1 MAVILLQDAVSHTLR
16 FAALALLLGLVA
28 GLARGDDAA
37 VLTSQTDSLRPYPA
51 VNYFCVPAAQT
62 PSLDDLLRA
71 PDAWPWRATGDRMAN
86 LGFTSDHC
94 WFHFTVR
101 NQDNPNHEWRLVVN
115 YALLGELDTYVLSAD
130 GERLNHFSAGM
141 DRAFEDRSNAEATPS
156 FPLHLPAGE
165 QRDLYLKVVSP
176 HSIQL
181 PLALMSNPEF
191 QSATLAHTLV
201 QGLFF
206 GGMLVM
212 ILYNLSLFFSI
223 REKAYFLYVCWSLAI
238 TLFMAVLHGYAQ
250 KYLWP
255 GSALIGQ
262 YILHYLLPLLVILPS
277 LFTLHFLDLPER
289 SPPLARLLKGL
300 VTVGVGLLL
309 VAPFVS
315 RELLIPVAVLAILA
329 MDFGIL
335 LVGVLRTSA
344 GDPDARV
351 FTLAW
356 LCFIV
361 GAAAMSLNKYGL
373 VPRNSVTENLLQI
386 GVFLEVIL
394 LSLALA
400 RRINRLKEAHALS
413 VRDKA
418 VAEMDAFKAGARNQ
432 AKSEFLATMSHEIR
446 TPMNGIIGMTD
457 LLRRTTLSG
466 QQAQYVDTIY
476 QSTQSLVTVIN
487 DILDYSRIESGK
499 LELEYQEV
507 DVENLVDDCVRL
519 FSLRAT
525 ETGVPLYT
533 FIDSRVPQRIHT
545 DPIRVKQV
553 LTNLLSN
560 AYKFT
565 DRGQVALHLSV
576 RQPPDG
582 RGHCVM
588 MLEVVDTGI
597 GLDEAQ
603 QQNLFQV
610 FSQGNRGSRHKS
622 QGAGLGLTIC
632 KRLTELL
639 GGEIGVSSSLG
650 RGATFWVTLP
660 TQVGTPG
667 REKHPLAGH
676 QVMMINPDASL
687 SLSLSQ
693 LMARWGL
700 SVIEYADCDQAMAGL
715 SADAPPADIL
725 LSSES
730 NLARRRELMD
740 IRARLGDPPLL
751 ILQATGA
758 EITGELPGDMLLVE
772 TPVSSRALKHTLSTQ
787 LRERL
792 DQAENA
798 VAEPSAA
805 SDHPDLR
812 RLNVMV
818 VEDNAV
824 NQLVIDSIL
833 RSIGI
838 HATLLNDGAQALRR
852 VYERPGNWD
861 VIFMDC
867 EMPVM
872 DGYQS
877 TREIRLFEQQ
887 RDVDPCWI
895 IALSAHAAGDYVQ
908 KARDAGVDDYLSKPV
923 SRSQVLEALQRNRA
937 LSAGGD

>member
-1 MAVILLQDAVSHTLR
+1 MLG
-16 FAALALLLGLVA
+16 AAA
-28 GLARGDDAA
+28 GPARSDDAA
-37 VLTSQTDSLRPYPA
+37 VLTSQTETLKPYPA
-51 VNYFCVPAAQT
+51 VRYFCSPAAES
-62 PSLDDLLRA
+62 PA
-71 PDAWPWRATGDRMAN
+71 PEQLFGNPEAWPWRATGNEMAN
-86 LGFTSDHC
+86 LGFTADHC

-101 NQDNPNHEWRLVVN
+101 NQDNAENEWRLVVN
-115 YALLGELDTYVLSAD
+115 YALLGQLDTYVLTSD
-130 GERLNHFSAGM
+130 GERLAQFSAGM
-141 DRAFEDRSNAEATPS
+141 DSAFNERASAEATPS
-156 FPLHLPAGE
+156 FPLNLPPGE
-165 QRDLYLKVVSP
+165 QRELYLKVVSP

-181 PLALMSNPEF
+181 PLELMSNPAF

-223 REKAYFLYVCWSLAI
+223 REKAYLLYVFWSLAI

-255 GSALIGQ
+255 GSALISQ

-277 LFTLHFLDLPER
+277 LFTLHFLGLPER
-289 SPPLARLLKGL
+289 SPPLARLLRGL
-300 VTVGVGLLL
+300 VGVGVALLL
-309 VAPFVS
+309 AAPFVS
-315 RELLIPVAVLAILA
+315 RELLIPVAVAAILA
-329 MDFGIL
+329 MDFSIL
-335 LVGVLRTSA
+335 LIGLLRTQA

-356 LCFIV
+356 LCFLV
-361 GAAAMSLNKYGL
+361 GAAAMSLNKYGI
-373 VPRNSVTENLLQI
+373 VPRNSFTENLLQV
-386 GVFLEVIL
+386 GVFLEVVL

-507 DVENLVDDCVRL
+507 DVEHLVDDCVRL
-519 FSLRAT
+519 FSLRAS
-525 ETGVPLYT
+525 ETRVPLYT

-565 DRGQVALHLSV
+565 DQGQVALHLSV
-576 RQPPDG
+576 RQPPDDQG
-582 RGHCVM
+582 QCVM

-610 FSQGNRGSRHKS
+610 FSQGARGSRHKS

-650 RGATFWVTLP
+650 RGATFWITLP
-660 TQVGTPG
+660 TRVGAPS
-667 REKHPLAGH
+667 REKNPLAGH
-676 QVMMINPDASL
+676 QVMMINENASL

-700 SVIEYADCDQAMAGL
+700 GVIEFADCEQALAGL
-715 SADAPPADIL
+715 SADTLRADIL
-725 LSSES
+725 LASEA
-730 NLARRRELMD
+730 NLARRGELIN
-740 IRARLGDPPLL
+740 IRNRLGDPPLL

-787 LRERL
+787 LQERL
-792 DQAENA
+792 DQAEPA
-798 VAEPSAA
+798 DSAPSGAPE
-805 SDHPDLR
+805 HPGLR

-838 HATLLNDGAQALRR
+838 QATLLNDGAQALRR
-852 VYERPGNWD
+852 VSERPGNWD

-877 TREIRLFEQQ
+877 TREIRLFEQHQ
-887 RDVDPCWI
+887 DVDPCWI

>member
-1 MAVILLQDAVSHTLR
+1 LR
-16 FAALALLLGLVA
+16 FAALVLLLGVA
-28 GLARGDDAA
+28 AAGPARGDDVA
-37 VLTSQTDSLRPYPA
+37 VLTSQTETLKPYPA
-51 VNYFCVPAAQT
+51 VRYFCSPAAES
-62 PSLDDLLRA
+62 PA
-71 PDAWPWRATGDRMAN
+71 PEQLFGNPEAWPWRATGNEMAN
-86 LGFTSDHC
+86 LGFTADHC
-94 WFHFTVR
+94 WFHLTVR
-101 NQDNPNHEWRLVVN
+101 NQDNPENEWRLVVN
-115 YALLGELDTYVLSAD
+115 YALLGQLDTYVLAAD
-130 GERLNHFSAGM
+130 GDRVAHFSAGM
-141 DRAFEDRSNAEATPS
+141 DSAFNERASAEATPS
-156 FPLHLPAGE
+156 FPLDLPPGE

-181 PLALMSNPEF
+181 PLELMSNPAF

-223 REKAYFLYVCWSLAI
+223 REKAYLLYVFWSLAI

-255 GSALIGQ
+255 GSALISQ
-262 YILHYLLPLLVILPS
+262 YILHYLLPLLVLLPS
-277 LFTLHFLDLPER
+277 LFTLHFLGLPER
-289 SPPLARLLKGL
+289 SPPLARLLRGL
-300 VTVGVGLLL
+300 VGVGVALLL
-309 VAPFVS
+309 AAPFVS

-329 MDFGIL
+329 MDFSIL
-335 LVGVLRTSA
+335 LIGLLRTKA

-356 LCFIV
+356 LCFLV
-361 GAAAMSLNKYGL
+361 GAAAMSLNKYGI
-373 VPRNSVTENLLQI
+373 VPRNGFTENLLQV
-386 GVFLEVIL
+386 GVFLEVVL

-507 DVENLVDDCVRL
+507 DVEHLVDDCVRL
-519 FSLRAT
+519 FSLRAS
-525 ETGVPLYT
+525 ETRVPLYT

-565 DRGQVALHLSV
+565 DQGQVALHLSV
-576 RQPPDG
+576 RQPPDDQG
-582 RGHCVM
+582 QCVM

-610 FSQGNRGSRHKS
+610 FSQGARGNRHKS

-650 RGATFWVTLP
+650 RGATFWITLP
-660 TQVGTPG
+660 TRVGAPS
-667 REKHPLAGH
+667 REKNPLAGH
-676 QVMMINPDASL
+676 QVMMINENASL

-700 SVIEYADCDQAMAGL
+700 SVIEFADCEQALAGL
-715 SADAPPADIL
+715 SADTLRADIL
-725 LSSES
+725 LASEA
-730 NLARRRELMD
+730 NLARRGELIH
-740 IRARLGDPPLL
+740 IRDRLGDPPLL

-787 LRERL
+787 LQERQ
-792 DQAENA
+792 DQTQPAD
-798 VAEPSAA
+798 SAPGGA
-805 SDHPDLR
+805 SEHPGLR

-852 VYERPGNWD
+852 VSERPGNWD

-877 TREIRLFEQQ
+877 TREIRLFEQS

-895 IALSAHAAGDYVQ
+895 IALSAHAAGNYVQ

>member
-1 MAVILLQDAVSHTLR
+1 MLG
-16 FAALALLLGLVA
+16 AAA
-28 GLARGDDAA
+28 GPARGDDAA
-37 VLTSQTDSLRPYPA
+37 VLTSQTETLKPYPA
-51 VNYFCVPAAQT
+51 VRYFCSPAAES
-62 PSLDDLLRA
+62 PA
-71 PDAWPWRATGDRMAN
+71 PEQLFGNPEAWPWRATGNEMAN
-86 LGFTSDHC
+86 LGFTADHC
-94 WFHFTVR
+94 WFHLTVR
-101 NQDNPNHEWRLVVN
+101 NQDNAENEWRLVVN
-115 YALLGELDTYVLSAD
+115 YALLGQLDTYVLTSD
-130 GERLNHFSAGM
+130 GERLAHFSAGM
-141 DRAFEDRSNAEATPS
+141 DSAFNERASAEATPS
-156 FPLHLPAGE
+156 FPLNLPPGE
-165 QRDLYLKVVSP
+165 QRELYLKVVSP

-181 PLALMSNPEF
+181 PLELMSNPAF

-223 REKAYFLYVCWSLAI
+223 REKAYLLYVCWSLAI

-255 GSALIGQ
+255 GSALISQ
-262 YILHYLLPLLVILPS
+262 YVLHYLLPLLVILPS
-277 LFTLHFLDLPER
+277 LFTLHFLGLPER
-289 SPPLARLLKGL
+289 SPPLARLLRGL
-300 VTVGVGLLL
+300 VGLGVALLL
-309 VAPFVS
+309 AAPFVS

-329 MDFGIL
+329 MDLSIL
-335 LVGVLRTSA
+335 LIGLLRTQA

-356 LCFIV
+356 LCFLV
-361 GAAAMSLNKYGL
+361 GAAAMSLNKYGI
-373 VPRNSVTENLLQI
+373 VPRNSFTENLLQV
-386 GVFLEVIL
+386 GVFLEVVL

-507 DVENLVDDCVRL
+507 DVEHLVDDCVRL
-519 FSLRAT
+519 FSLRAS
-525 ETGVPLYT
+525 ETRVPLYT

-565 DRGQVALHLSV
+565 DQGQVALHLSM
-576 RQPPDG
+576 RQPPDDQG
-582 RGHCVM
+582 QCVM

-610 FSQGNRGSRHKS
+610 FSQGARGSRHKS

-650 RGATFWVTLP
+650 RGATFWITLP
-660 TQVGTPG
+660 TRVGAPS
-667 REKHPLAGH
+667 REKNPLAGH
-676 QVMMINPDASL
+676 QVMMINENASL

-700 SVIEYADCDQAMAGL
+700 GVIEFADCEQALAGL
-715 SADAPPADIL
+715 SADTLRADIL
-725 LSSES
+725 LASEA
-730 NLARRRELMD
+730 NLARRGELIH
-740 IRARLGDPPLL
+740 IRNRLGDPPLL

-787 LRERL
+787 LQERL
-792 DQAENA
+792 DQAEPA
-798 VAEPSAA
+798 DSAPSGA
-805 SDHPDLR
+805 SEHPGLR

-852 VYERPGNWD
+852 VSERPGNWD

-877 TREIRLFEQQ
+877 TREIRLFEQS

>member
-1 MAVILLQDAVSHTLR
+1 MQDAVSYLLR
-16 FAALALLLGLVA
+16 FA
-28 GLARGDDAA
+28 
-37 VLTSQTDSLRPYPA
+37 VLTLLIGLLPAPAWSQESAVIDGQTDTLRPYA
-51 VNYFCVPAAQT
+51 ALGYFCSPPEQSPALEALK
-62 PSLDDLLRA
+62 SD
-71 PDAWPWRATGDRMAN
+71 PDAWPWRRATGMPN
-86 LGFTSDHC
+86 LGFTADQC
-94 WFHFTVR
+94 WFRLPVR
-101 NQDNPNHEWRLVVN
+101 NASDQPLREWLVVE
-115 YALLGELDTYVLSAD
+115 YAMLGELDVHVLDGDRVVAD
-130 GERLNHFSAGM
+130 YRSGM
-141 DRAFEDRSNAEATPS
+141 DRPFNVRPAPEALPA
-156 FPLHLPAGE
+156 FPLDLPPGAE
-165 QRDLYLKVVSP
+165 RTVLMKVSSP

-181 PLALMSNPEF
+181 PLRLMSKSAYD
-191 QSATLAHTLV
+191 QSLLSHTLV
-201 QGLFF
+201 QGVFF

-223 REKAYFLYVCWSLAI
+223 RERAYLLYVLWSLAI

-255 GSALIGQ
+255 GSALLSQ
-262 YILHYLLPLLVILPS
+262 YVLHYLLPVLVILPS
-277 LFTLHFLDLPER
+277 LFTLHFLDLPAR
-289 SPPLARLLKGL
+289 APPLARLLKGL
-300 VTVGVGLLL
+300 VTTGVVLLL
-309 VAPFVS
+309 AAPFVS
-315 RELLIPVAVLAILA
+315 RQWLIPVAVLAVLA
-329 MDFGIL
+329 MDFSIL
-335 LVGVLRTSA
+335 LAGLLRSAA
-344 GDPDARV
+344 GDPDARI

-361 GAAAMSLNKYGL
+361 GAAAMSLNKYGVL
-373 VPRNSVTENLLQI
+373 PRTDLTENLLQV

-418 VAEMDAFKAGARNQ
+418 IAEMDAFKAGARNQ

-457 LLRRTTLSG
+457 LLRRTDLSG
-466 QQAQYVDTIY
+466 QQAQYVDTIH

-499 LELEYQEV
+499 LELEYQDV
-507 DVENLVDDCVRL
+507 DLEQLLDDCVRL
-519 FSLRAT
+519 FAVRAT
-525 ETGVPLYT
+525 QSGVSLYT
-533 FIDSRVPQRIHT
+533 YIDSRVPRRIRT
-545 DPIRVKQV
+545 DPIRVKQI
-553 LTNLLSN
+553 LTNLLGN

-565 DRGQVALHLSV
+565 ERGQVALHLGV
-576 RQPPDG
+576 RQPPDEQ
-582 RGHCVM
+582 GHCVI

-610 FSQGNRGSRHKS
+610 FGQSSRGGRHRQ

-660 TQVGTPG
+660 TVA
-667 REKHPLAGH
+667 REPARPEKALTGH
-676 QVMMINPDASL
+676 RVLMINNDPSL
-687 SLSLSQ
+687 ALSLSQ
-693 LMARWGL
+693 LMTRWGL
-700 SVIEYADCDQAMAGL
+700 TVQEYADCEQALAGL
-715 SADAPPADIL
+715 DAEEASADL
-725 LSSES
+725 LLASEA
-730 NLARRRELMD
+730 NLARREDLKVIRE
-740 IRARLGDPPLL
+740 RLGNPPLL

-758 EITGELPGDMLLVE
+758 EITGELPGDLLLVE
-772 TPVSSRALKHTLSTQ
+772 TPVSSRALKHSLCTQ
-787 LRERL
+787 LREREE
-792 DQAENA
+792 ATNPV
-798 VAEPSAA
+798 VAPPPRGHPSL
-805 SDHPDLR
+805 S

-838 HATLLNDGAQALRR
+838 QATLLTDGGQAVRR
-852 VYERPGNWD
+852 MESSPGNWD

-867 EMPVM
+867 EMPVL
-872 DGYQS
+872 DGYAA
-877 TREIRLFEQQ
+877 TREIRLLET
-887 RDVDPCWI
+887 RLDVDPCWI
-895 IALSAHAAGDYVQ
+895 IALSAHATGDYVQ

-923 SRSQVLEALQRNRA
+923 SRNQVLEALQRNRA
-937 LSAGGD
+937 MSGG

>member
-1 MAVILLQDAVSHTLR
+1 MI
-16 FAALALLLGLVA
+16 LLLGAVA
-28 GLARGDDAA
+28 GTARGDDAA
-37 VLTSQTDSLRPYPA
+37 VLTSQTDTLQPYPA
-51 VNYFCVPAAQT
+51 VRYFCTPAAES
-62 PSLDDLLRA
+62 PA
-71 PDAWPWRATGDRMAN
+71 PEPLFQNPEAWPWQATGNEIAN
-86 LGFTSDHC
+86 LGFTAEHC

-101 NQDNPNHEWRLVVN
+101 NQDNPENEWRLVVN
-115 YALLGELDTYVLSAD
+115 YALLGQLDTYVLAPG
-130 GERLNHFSAGM
+130 GERLAHFSAGM
-141 DRAFEDRSNAEATPS
+141 DNAFDERAGAEATPS
-156 FPLHLPAGE
+156 FPFNLPPGE

-181 PLALMSNPEF
+181 PLELMSNPAF
-191 QSATLAHTLV
+191 QSATLSHTLV

-223 REKAYFLYVCWSLAI
+223 REKAYLLYVLWSLAI

-255 GSALIGQ
+255 GSALISQ

-277 LFTLHFLDLPER
+277 LFTLHFLGLPER
-289 SPPLARLLKGL
+289 SPPLARLLRGL
-300 VTVGVGLLL
+300 VGLGVALLL
-309 VAPFVS
+309 AAPFIS

-329 MDFGIL
+329 MDFSIL
-335 LVGVLRTSA
+335 LIGVLRTKA

-356 LCFIV
+356 LCFLV
-361 GAAAMSLNKYGL
+361 GAAAMSLNKYGI
-373 VPRNSVTENLLQI
+373 VPRNSFTENLLQV
-386 GVFLEVIL
+386 GVFLEVVL

-457 LLRRTTLSG
+457 LLRRTTLNG

-507 DVENLVDDCVRL
+507 DVEHLVDDCVRL
-519 FSLRAT
+519 FSLRAS
-525 ETGVPLYT
+525 ETRVPLYT
-533 FIDSRVPQRIHT
+533 YIDSRVPQRIHT

-565 DRGQVALHLSV
+565 DQGQVALHLSV
-576 RQPPDG
+576 RQPPDDQG
-582 RGHCVM
+582 QCVM

-610 FSQGNRGSRHKS
+610 FSQGARSSRHKS

-650 RGATFWVTLP
+650 RGATFWLTLP
-660 TQVGTPG
+660 TRVGAPS
-667 REKHPLAGH
+667 REKNPLAGH
-676 QVMMINPDASL
+676 QVMMINENASL

-700 SVIEYADCDQAMAGL
+700 SVIEFADCEQALAGL
-715 SADAPPADIL
+715 SADAPRADIL
-725 LSSES
+725 LASEA
-730 NLARRRELMD
+730 NLARRSDLIH
-740 IRARLGDPPLL
+740 IRNRLGEPPLL

-758 EITGELPGDMLLVE
+758 EITGELPGDILLVE

-787 LRERL
+787 LQERL
-792 DQAENA
+792 DQTEPAATPPSSPAE
-798 VAEPSAA
+798 
-805 SDHPDLR
+805 HPGLR

-838 HATLLNDGAQALRR
+838 QATLLNDGAQALRR
-852 VYERPGNWD
+852 VSERPGNWD

-877 TREIRLFEQQ
+877 TREIRLFEQH

-923 SRSQVLEALQRNRA
+923 SRAQVLEALQRNRA

>member
-1 MAVILLQDAVSHTLR
+1 MLG
-16 FAALALLLGLVA
+16 AAA
-28 GLARGDDAA
+28 GPARSDDAA
-37 VLTSQTDSLRPYPA
+37 VLTSQTETLKPYPA
-51 VNYFCVPAAQT
+51 VRYFCSPAAES
-62 PSLDDLLRA
+62 PA
-71 PDAWPWRATGDRMAN
+71 PEQLFGNPEAWPWRATGNEMAN
-86 LGFTSDHC
+86 LGFTADHC

-101 NQDNPNHEWRLVVN
+101 NQDNAENEWRLVVN
-115 YALLGELDTYVLSAD
+115 YALLGQLDTYVLTSD
-130 GERLNHFSAGM
+130 GERLAQFSAGM
-141 DRAFEDRSNAEATPS
+141 DSAFKERASAEATPS
-156 FPLHLPAGE
+156 FPLNLPPGE
-165 QRDLYLKVVSP
+165 QRELYLKVVSP

-181 PLALMSNPEF
+181 PLELMSNPAF

-223 REKAYFLYVCWSLAI
+223 REKAYLLYVFWSLAI

-255 GSALIGQ
+255 GSALISQ

-277 LFTLHFLDLPER
+277 LFTLHFLGLPER
-289 SPPLARLLKGL
+289 SPPLARLLRGL
-300 VTVGVGLLL
+300 VGVGVALLL
-309 VAPFVS
+309 AAPFVS
-315 RELLIPVAVLAILA
+315 RELLIPVAVAAILA
-329 MDFGIL
+329 MDFSIL
-335 LVGVLRTSA
+335 LIGLLRTQA

-356 LCFIV
+356 LCFLV
-361 GAAAMSLNKYGL
+361 GAAAMSLNKYGI
-373 VPRNSVTENLLQI
+373 VPRNSFTENLLQV
-386 GVFLEVIL
+386 GVFLEVVL

-507 DVENLVDDCVRL
+507 DVEHLVDDCVRL
-519 FSLRAT
+519 FSLRAS
-525 ETGVPLYT
+525 ETRVPLYT

-565 DRGQVALHLSV
+565 DQGQVALHLSV
-576 RQPPDG
+576 RQPPDDQG
-582 RGHCVM
+582 QCVM

-610 FSQGNRGSRHKS
+610 FSQGARGSRHKS

-650 RGATFWVTLP
+650 RGATFWITLP
-660 TQVGTPG
+660 TRVGAPS
-667 REKHPLAGH
+667 REKNPLAGH
-676 QVMMINPDASL
+676 QVMMINENASL

-700 SVIEYADCDQAMAGL
+700 GVIEFADCEQALAGL
-715 SADAPPADIL
+715 SADTLRADIL
-725 LSSES
+725 LASEA
-730 NLARRRELMD
+730 NLARRGELIN
-740 IRARLGDPPLL
+740 IRNRLGDPPLL

-787 LRERL
+787 LQERL
-792 DQAENA
+792 DQAEPA
-798 VAEPSAA
+798 DSAPSGAPE
-805 SDHPDLR
+805 HPGLR

-838 HATLLNDGAQALRR
+838 QATLLNDGAQALRR
-852 VYERPGNWD
+852 VSERPGNWD

-877 TREIRLFEQQ
+877 TREIRLFEQHQ
-887 RDVDPCWI
+887 DVDPCWI

>member
-1 MAVILLQDAVSHTLR
+1 VGLGV
-16 FAALALLLGLVA
+16 ALLLA
-28 GLARGDDAA
+28 
-37 VLTSQTDSLRPYPA
+37 
-51 VNYFCVPAAQT
+51 
-62 PSLDDLLRA
+62 
-71 PDAWPWRATGDRMAN
+71 
-86 LGFTSDHC
+86 
-94 WFHFTVR
+94 
-101 NQDNPNHEWRLVVN
+101 
-115 YALLGELDTYVLSAD
+115 
-130 GERLNHFSAGM
+130 
-141 DRAFEDRSNAEATPS
+141 
-156 FPLHLPAGE
+156 
-165 QRDLYLKVVSP
+165 
-176 HSIQL
+176 
-181 PLALMSNPEF
+181 
-191 QSATLAHTLV
+191 
-201 QGLFF
+201 
-206 GGMLVM
+206 
-212 ILYNLSLFFSI
+212 
-223 REKAYFLYVCWSLAI
+223 
-238 TLFMAVLHGYAQ
+238 
-250 KYLWP
+250 
-255 GSALIGQ
+255 
-262 YILHYLLPLLVILPS
+262 
-277 LFTLHFLDLPER
+277 
-289 SPPLARLLKGL
+289 
-300 VTVGVGLLL
+300 
-309 VAPFVS
+309 APFVS

-329 MDFGIL
+329 MDLSIL
-335 LVGVLRTSA
+335 LIGLLRTQA

-356 LCFIV
+356 LCFLV
-361 GAAAMSLNKYGL
+361 GAAAMSLNKYGI
-373 VPRNSVTENLLQI
+373 VPRNSFTENLLQV
-386 GVFLEVIL
+386 GVFLEVVL

-507 DVENLVDDCVRL
+507 DVEHLVDDCVRL
-519 FSLRAT
+519 FSLRAS
-525 ETGVPLYT
+525 ETRVPLYT

-565 DRGQVALHLSV
+565 DQGQVALHLSV
-576 RQPPDG
+576 RQPPDDQG
-582 RGHCVM
+582 QCVM

-610 FSQGNRGSRHKS
+610 FSQGARGSRHKS

-650 RGATFWVTLP
+650 RGATFWITLP
-660 TQVGTPG
+660 TRVGAPS
-667 REKHPLAGH
+667 REKNPLAGH
-676 QVMMINPDASL
+676 QVMMINENASL

-700 SVIEYADCDQAMAGL
+700 GVIEFADCEQALAGL
-715 SADAPPADIL
+715 SADTLRADIL
-725 LSSES
+725 LASEA
-730 NLARRRELMD
+730 NLARRGELIH
-740 IRARLGDPPLL
+740 IRNRLGDPPLL

-787 LRERL
+787 LQERL
-792 DQAENA
+792 DQAEPA
-798 VAEPSAA
+798 DSAPSGA
-805 SDHPDLR
+805 SEHPGLR

-852 VYERPGNWD
+852 VSERPGNWD

-877 TREIRLFEQQ
+877 TREIRLFEQS

>member
-1 MAVILLQDAVSHTLR
+1 MLG
-16 FAALALLLGLVA
+16 AAA
-28 GLARGDDAA
+28 GPARGDDAA
-37 VLTSQTDSLRPYPA
+37 VLTSQTETLKPYPA
-51 VNYFCVPAAQT
+51 VRYFCSPAAES
-62 PSLDDLLRA
+62 PA
-71 PDAWPWRATGDRMAN
+71 PEQLFGNPEAWPWRATGNEMAN
-86 LGFTSDHC
+86 LGFTADHC
-94 WFHFTVR
+94 WFHLTVR
-101 NQDNPNHEWRLVVN
+101 NQDNAENEWRLVVN
-115 YALLGELDTYVLSAD
+115 YALLGQLDTYVLTSD
-130 GERLNHFSAGM
+130 GERLAHFSAGM
-141 DRAFEDRSNAEATPS
+141 DSAFNERASAEATPS
-156 FPLHLPAGE
+156 FPLNLPPGE
-165 QRDLYLKVVSP
+165 QRELYLKVVSP

-181 PLALMSNPEF
+181 PLELMSNPAF

-223 REKAYFLYVCWSLAI
+223 REKAYLLYVCWSLAI

-255 GSALIGQ
+255 GSALISQ

-277 LFTLHFLDLPER
+277 LFTLHFLGLPER
-289 SPPLARLLKGL
+289 SPPLARLLRGL
-300 VTVGVGLLL
+300 VGLGVALLL
-309 VAPFVS
+309 AAPFVS

-329 MDFGIL
+329 MDLSIL
-335 LVGVLRTSA
+335 LIGLLRTQA

-356 LCFIV
+356 LCFLV
-361 GAAAMSLNKYGL
+361 GAAAMSLNKYGI
-373 VPRNSVTENLLQI
+373 VPRNSFTENLLQV
-386 GVFLEVIL
+386 GVFLEVVL

-507 DVENLVDDCVRL
+507 DVEHLVDDCVRL
-519 FSLRAT
+519 FSLRAS
-525 ETGVPLYT
+525 ETRVPLYT

-565 DRGQVALHLSV
+565 DQGQVALHLSV
-576 RQPPDG
+576 RQPPDDQG
-582 RGHCVM
+582 QCVM

-610 FSQGNRGSRHKS
+610 FSQGARGSRHKS

-650 RGATFWVTLP
+650 RGATFWITLP
-660 TQVGTPG
+660 TRVGAPS
-667 REKHPLAGH
+667 REKNPLAGH
-676 QVMMINPDASL
+676 QVMMINENASL

-700 SVIEYADCDQAMAGL
+700 GVIEFADCEQALAGL
-715 SADAPPADIL
+715 SADTLRADIL
-725 LSSES
+725 LASEA
-730 NLARRRELMD
+730 NLARRGELIH
-740 IRARLGDPPLL
+740 IRNRLGDPPLL

-787 LRERL
+787 LQERL
-792 DQAENA
+792 DQAEPA
-798 VAEPSAA
+798 DSAPSGA
-805 SDHPDLR
+805 SEHPGLR

-852 VYERPGNWD
+852 VSERPGNWD

-877 TREIRLFEQQ
+877 TREIRLFEQS

>member
-1 MAVILLQDAVSHTLR
+1 MGLGV
-16 FAALALLLGLVA
+16 ALLLA
-28 GLARGDDAA
+28 
-37 VLTSQTDSLRPYPA
+37 
-51 VNYFCVPAAQT
+51 
-62 PSLDDLLRA
+62 
-71 PDAWPWRATGDRMAN
+71 
-86 LGFTSDHC
+86 
-94 WFHFTVR
+94 
-101 NQDNPNHEWRLVVN
+101 
-115 YALLGELDTYVLSAD
+115 
-130 GERLNHFSAGM
+130 
-141 DRAFEDRSNAEATPS
+141 
-156 FPLHLPAGE
+156 
-165 QRDLYLKVVSP
+165 
-176 HSIQL
+176 
-181 PLALMSNPEF
+181 
-191 QSATLAHTLV
+191 
-201 QGLFF
+201 
-206 GGMLVM
+206 
-212 ILYNLSLFFSI
+212 
-223 REKAYFLYVCWSLAI
+223 
-238 TLFMAVLHGYAQ
+238 
-250 KYLWP
+250 
-255 GSALIGQ
+255 
-262 YILHYLLPLLVILPS
+262 
-277 LFTLHFLDLPER
+277 
-289 SPPLARLLKGL
+289 
-300 VTVGVGLLL
+300 
-309 VAPFVS
+309 APFVS

-329 MDFGIL
+329 MDLSIL
-335 LVGVLRTSA
+335 LIGLLRTQA

-356 LCFIV
+356 LCFLV
-361 GAAAMSLNKYGL
+361 GAAAMSLNKYGI
-373 VPRNSVTENLLQI
+373 VPRNSFTENLLQV
-386 GVFLEVIL
+386 GVFLEVVL

-507 DVENLVDDCVRL
+507 DVEHLVDDCVRL
-519 FSLRAT
+519 FSLRAS
-525 ETGVPLYT
+525 ETRVPLYT

-565 DRGQVALHLSV
+565 DQGQVALHLSV
-576 RQPPDG
+576 RQPPDDQG
-582 RGHCVM
+582 QCVM

-610 FSQGNRGSRHKS
+610 FSQGAPGSRHKS

-650 RGATFWVTLP
+650 RGATFWITLP
-660 TQVGTPG
+660 TRVGAPS
-667 REKHPLAGH
+667 REKNPLAGH
-676 QVMMINPDASL
+676 QVMMINENASL

-700 SVIEYADCDQAMAGL
+700 GVIEFADCEQALAGL
-715 SADAPPADIL
+715 SADTLRADIL
-725 LSSES
+725 LASEA
-730 NLARRRELMD
+730 NLARRGELIH
-740 IRARLGDPPLL
+740 IRNRLGDPPLL

-787 LRERL
+787 LQERL
-792 DQAENA
+792 DQAEPA
-798 VAEPSAA
+798 DSAPSGA
-805 SDHPDLR
+805 SEHPGLR

-852 VYERPGNWD
+852 VSERPGNWD

-877 TREIRLFEQQ
+877 TREIRLFEQS

>member
-1 MAVILLQDAVSHTLR
+1 MR
-16 FAALALLLGLVA
+16 FAALVLLLGVA
-28 GLARGDDAA
+28 AAGPARGDDVA
-37 VLTSQTDSLRPYPA
+37 VLTSQTETLKPYPA
-51 VNYFCVPAAQT
+51 VRYFCSPAAES
-62 PSLDDLLRA
+62 PA
-71 PDAWPWRATGDRMAN
+71 PEQLFGNPEAWPWRAPGNEMAN
-86 LGFTSDHC
+86 LGFTADHC
-94 WFHFTVR
+94 WFHLTVR
-101 NQDNPNHEWRLVVN
+101 NQDNPENEWRLVVN
-115 YALLGELDTYVLSAD
+115 YALLGQLDTYVLAAD
-130 GERLNHFSAGM
+130 GDRVAHFSAGM
-141 DRAFEDRSNAEATPS
+141 DSAFNERASAEATPS
-156 FPLHLPAGE
+156 FPLDLPPGE

-181 PLALMSNPEF
+181 PLELMSNPAF

-223 REKAYFLYVCWSLAI
+223 REKAYLLYVFWSLAI

-255 GSALIGQ
+255 GSALISQ
-262 YILHYLLPLLVILPS
+262 YILHYLLPLLVLLPS
-277 LFTLHFLDLPER
+277 LFTLHFLGLPER
-289 SPPLARLLKGL
+289 SPPLARLLRGL
-300 VTVGVGLLL
+300 VGVGVALLL
-309 VAPFVS
+309 AAPFVS

-329 MDFGIL
+329 MDFSIL
-335 LVGVLRTSA
+335 LIGLLRTKA

-356 LCFIV
+356 LCFLV
-361 GAAAMSLNKYGL
+361 GAAAMSLNKYGI
-373 VPRNSVTENLLQI
+373 VPRNGFTENLLQV
-386 GVFLEVIL
+386 GVFLEVVL

-507 DVENLVDDCVRL
+507 DVEHLVDDCVRL
-519 FSLRAT
+519 FSLRAS
-525 ETGVPLYT
+525 ETRVPLYT

-565 DRGQVALHLSV
+565 DQGQVALHLSV
-576 RQPPDG
+576 RQPPDDQG
-582 RGHCVM
+582 QCVM

-610 FSQGNRGSRHKS
+610 FSQGARGNRHKS

-650 RGATFWVTLP
+650 RGATFWITLP
-660 TQVGTPG
+660 TRVGAPS
-667 REKHPLAGH
+667 REKNPLAGH
-676 QVMMINPDASL
+676 QVMMINENASL

-700 SVIEYADCDQAMAGL
+700 SVIEFADCEQALAGL
-715 SADAPPADIL
+715 SADTLRADIL
-725 LSSES
+725 LASEA
-730 NLARRRELMD
+730 NLARRGELIH
-740 IRARLGDPPLL
+740 IRDRLGDPPLL

-787 LRERL
+787 LQERQ
-792 DQAENA
+792 DQTQPAD
-798 VAEPSAA
+798 SAPGGA
-805 SDHPDLR
+805 SEHPGLR

-852 VYERPGNWD
+852 VSERPGNWD

-877 TREIRLFEQQ
+877 TREIRLFEQS

>member
-1 MAVILLQDAVSHTLR
+1 MLILLIGLWPALAWGQAAAPSAAVIDGRS
-16 FAALALLLGLVA
+16 
-28 GLARGDDAA
+28 
-37 VLTSQTDSLRPYPA
+37 DSLRPYPA
-51 VNYFCVPAAQT
+51 LSYFCLPRDQAPDLA
-62 PSLDDLLRA
+62 SLRRD
-71 PDAWPWRATGDRMAN
+71 PDAWPWRAARGMPN
-86 LGFTSDHC
+86 LGFTRDRC
-94 WFHFTVR
+94 WFRLPVR
-101 NQDNPNHEWRLVVN
+101 NATDQPLDWRLVVE
-115 YALLGELDTYVLSAD
+115 YAMLGELDLYVLGGD
-130 GERLNHFSAGM
+130 GEPAHYRAGM
-141 DRAFEDRSNAEATPS
+141 DRAFDVRPDDGALPS
-156 FPLHLPAGE
+156 FPLTLPAGAE
-165 QRDLYLKVVSP
+165 RTVLMEVVSP

-181 PLALMSNPEF
+181 PLKLMSKPALD
-191 QSATLAHTLV
+191 QALLSHTLV

-223 REKAYFLYVCWSLAI
+223 REKAYLLYVFWSLAI

-255 GSALIGQ
+255 GAPLLSRSV
-262 YILHYLLPLLVILPS
+262 LHYLLPVLVILPT
-277 LFTLHFLDLPER
+277 LFTLHFLDLPQR
-289 SPPLARLLKGL
+289 APPLARLLKAL
-300 VTVGVGLLL
+300 VGTGVVLLL
-309 VAPFVS
+309 AAPFVE
-315 RELLIPVAVLAILA
+315 RQWLIPLAVLAILA
-329 MDFGIL
+329 MDFSIL
-335 LVGVLRTSA
+335 LAGLLRAAA
-344 GDPDARV
+344 GDPDARI
-351 FTLAW
+351 FTAAW

-361 GAAAMSLNKYGL
+361 GAAAMSLNKYGVL
-373 VPRNSVTENLLQI
+373 PRTDLTENLLQA

-418 VAEMDAFKAGARNQ
+418 IAEMDAFKAGARNQ

-457 LLRRTTLSG
+457 LLRRTTLNI
-466 QQAQYVDTIY
+466 QQAQYVDTIH

-499 LELEYQEV
+499 LELEYQDV
-507 DVENLVDDCVRL
+507 DVEQLLDDCVRL
-519 FSLRAT
+519 FALRAS
-525 ETGVPLYT
+525 ETGVSLYT
-533 FIDSRVPQRIHT
+533 FVDSRVPRRIHT

-565 DRGQVALHLSV
+565 DHGQVALHLGV
-576 RQPPDG
+576 RQPPDDQ
-582 RGHCVM
+582 GHCVL

-610 FSQGNRGSRHKS
+610 FGQGGRTHRHRM
-622 QGAGLGLTIC
+622 QGTGLGLTIC

-660 TQVGTPG
+660 TVA
-667 REKHPLAGH
+667 REPARPEKALAGH
-676 QVMMINPDASL
+676 RAVMISHDASL
-687 SLSLSQ
+687 ALSLSQ
-693 LMARWGL
+693 LMTRWGL
-700 SVIEYADCDQAMAGL
+700 SVREYADCDQALAAL
-715 SADAPPADIL
+715 NDETPETDIL
-725 LSSES
+725 LASEP
-730 NLARRRELMD
+730 NLARRAELMD
-740 IRARLGDPPLL
+740 IRQRLGDPPLL

-787 LRERL
+787 LRER
-792 DQAENA
+792 E
-798 VAEPSAA
+798 EAA
-805 SDHPDLR
+805 AGAPPTESGERLPRLS

-838 HATLLNDGAQALRR
+838 QATLLTDGAQAVRR
-852 VYERPGNWD
+852 MEDTPGNWD

-872 DGYQS
+872 DGYDA
-877 TREIRLFEQQ
+877 TREIRRLEQD

-895 IALSAHAAGDYVQ
+895 IALSAHATGDYVQ

-923 SRSQVLEALQRNRA
+923 SRDQVLEALQRNRA
-937 LSAGGD
+937 LSGAGG

>member
-16 FAALALLLGLVA
+16 FAALVLLLGAAA
-28 GLARGDDAA
+28 GPARGDDAA
-37 VLTSQTDSLRPYPA
+37 VLTSQTETLKPYPA
-51 VNYFCVPAAQT
+51 VRYFCSPAAES
-62 PSLDDLLRA
+62 PA
-71 PDAWPWRATGDRMAN
+71 PEQLFGNPEAWPWRATGNEMAN
-86 LGFTSDHC
+86 LGFTADHC
-94 WFHFTVR
+94 WFHLTVR
-101 NQDNPNHEWRLVVN
+101 NQDNAENEWRLVVN
-115 YALLGELDTYVLSAD
+115 YALLGQLDTYVLTSD
-130 GERLNHFSAGM
+130 GERLAHFSAGM
-141 DRAFEDRSNAEATPS
+141 DSAFNERASAEATPS
-156 FPLHLPAGE
+156 FPLNLPPGE
-165 QRDLYLKVVSP
+165 QRELYLKVVSP

-181 PLALMSNPEF
+181 PLELMSNPAF

-223 REKAYFLYVCWSLAI
+223 REKAYLLYVCWSLAI

-255 GSALIGQ
+255 GSALISQ

-277 LFTLHFLDLPER
+277 LFTLHFLGLPER
-289 SPPLARLLKGL
+289 SPPLARLLRGL
-300 VTVGVGLLL
+300 VGLGVALLL
-309 VAPFVS
+309 AAPFVS

-329 MDFGIL
+329 MDLSIL
-335 LVGVLRTSA
+335 LIGLLRTQA

-356 LCFIV
+356 LCFLV
-361 GAAAMSLNKYGL
+361 GAAAMSLNKYGI
-373 VPRNSVTENLLQI
+373 VPRNSFTENLLQV
-386 GVFLEVIL
+386 GVFLEVVL

-507 DVENLVDDCVRL
+507 DVEHLVDDCVRL
-519 FSLRAT
+519 FSLRAS
-525 ETGVPLYT
+525 ETRVPLYT

-565 DRGQVALHLSV
+565 DQGQVALHLSV
-576 RQPPDG
+576 RQPPDDQG
-582 RGHCVM
+582 QCVM

-610 FSQGNRGSRHKS
+610 FSQGARGSRHKS

-650 RGATFWVTLP
+650 RGATFWITLP
-660 TQVGTPG
+660 TRVGAPS
-667 REKHPLAGH
+667 REKNPLAGH
-676 QVMMINPDASL
+676 QVINENASL

-700 SVIEYADCDQAMAGL
+700 GVIEFADCEQALAGL
-715 SADAPPADIL
+715 SADTLRADIL
-725 LSSES
+725 LASEA
-730 NLARRRELMD
+730 NLARRGELIH
-740 IRARLGDPPLL
+740 IRNRLGDPPLL

-787 LRERL
+787 LQERL
-792 DQAENA
+792 DQAEPA
-798 VAEPSAA
+798 DSAPSGA
-805 SDHPDLR
+805 SEHPGLR

-852 VYERPGNWD
+852 VSERPGNWD

-877 TREIRLFEQQ
+877 TREIRLFEQS

>member
-1 MAVILLQDAVSHTLR
+1 MLGV
-16 FAALALLLGLVA
+16 AAA
-28 GLARGDDAA
+28 GPARGDDVA
-37 VLTSQTDSLRPYPA
+37 VLTSQTETLKPYPA
-51 VNYFCVPAAQT
+51 VRYFCSPAAES
-62 PSLDDLLRA
+62 PA
-71 PDAWPWRATGDRMAN
+71 PEQLFGNPEAWPWRATGNEMAN
-86 LGFTSDHC
+86 LGFTADHC
-94 WFHFTVR
+94 WFHLTVR
-101 NQDNPNHEWRLVVN
+101 NQDNPENEWRLVVN
-115 YALLGELDTYVLSAD
+115 YALLGQLDTYVLAAD
-130 GERLNHFSAGM
+130 GDRVAHFSAGM
-141 DRAFEDRSNAEATPS
+141 DSAFNERASAEATPS
-156 FPLHLPAGE
+156 FPLDLPPGE

-181 PLALMSNPEF
+181 PLELMSNPAF

-223 REKAYFLYVCWSLAI
+223 REKAYLLYVFWSLAI

-255 GSALIGQ
+255 GSALISQ
-262 YILHYLLPLLVILPS
+262 YILHYLLPLLVLLPS
-277 LFTLHFLDLPER
+277 LFTLHFLGLPER
-289 SPPLARLLKGL
+289 SPPLARLLRGL
-300 VTVGVGLLL
+300 VGVGVALLL
-309 VAPFVS
+309 AAPFVS

-329 MDFGIL
+329 MDFSIL
-335 LVGVLRTSA
+335 LIGLLRTKA

-356 LCFIV
+356 LCFLV
-361 GAAAMSLNKYGL
+361 GAAAMSLNKYGI
-373 VPRNSVTENLLQI
+373 VPRNGFTENLLQV
-386 GVFLEVIL
+386 GVFLEVVL

-507 DVENLVDDCVRL
+507 DVEHLVDDCVRL
-519 FSLRAT
+519 FSLRAS
-525 ETGVPLYT
+525 ETRVPLYT

-565 DRGQVALHLSV
+565 DQGQVALHLSV
-576 RQPPDG
+576 RQPPDDQG
-582 RGHCVM
+582 QCVM

-610 FSQGNRGSRHKS
+610 FSQGARGNRHKS

-650 RGATFWVTLP
+650 RGATFWITLP
-660 TQVGTPG
+660 TRVGAPS
-667 REKHPLAGH
+667 REKNPLAGH
-676 QVMMINPDASL
+676 QVMMINENASL

-700 SVIEYADCDQAMAGL
+700 SVIEFADCEQALAGL
-715 SADAPPADIL
+715 SADTLRADIL
-725 LSSES
+725 LASEA
-730 NLARRRELMD
+730 NLARRGELIH
-740 IRARLGDPPLL
+740 IRDRLGDPPLL

-787 LRERL
+787 LQERQ
-792 DQAENA
+792 DQTQPAD
-798 VAEPSAA
+798 SAPGGA
-805 SDHPDLR
+805 SEHPGLR

-852 VYERPGNWD
+852 VSERPGNWD

-877 TREIRLFEQQ
+877 TREIRLFEQS

-895 IALSAHAAGDYVQ
+895 IALSAHAAGNYVQ

>member
-1 MAVILLQDAVSHTLR
+1 MLQDAVSHTLR
-16 FAALALLLGLVA
+16 FAALILLVVA
-28 GLARGDDAA
+28 GAARGDDVA
-37 VLTSQTDSLRPYPA
+37 VLTAQTETLRPYPA
-51 VNYFCVPAAQT
+51 VTYFCTPAADSPT
-62 PSLDDLLRA
+62 ADELLAA
-71 PDAWPWRATGDRMAN
+71 PDAWPWRATGNQMAN
-86 LGFTSDHC
+86 LGFTADHC
-94 WFHFTVR
+94 WFHLAVR
-101 NQDNPNHEWRLVVN
+101 NQDNPEDEWRLVVD
-115 YALLGELDTYVLSAD
+115 YALLGQLDTYVLSTD
-130 GERLNHFSAGM
+130 GERLDHFSAGM
-141 DRAFEDRSNAEATPS
+141 DSAFNERANAEAVPS
-156 FPLHLPAGE
+156 FPLHLPPGE
-165 QRDLYLKVVSP
+165 QQELYIKVVSP

-181 PLALMSNPEF
+181 PLELMSNPAF

-223 REKAYFLYVCWSLAI
+223 REKAYLLYVCWSLAI

-255 GSALIGQ
+255 GSALISQ

-277 LFTLHFLDLPER
+277 LFTLHFLGLPER

-300 VTVGVGLLL
+300 VGVGVALLL
-309 VAPFVS
+309 AAPFIS
-315 RELLIPVAVLAILA
+315 REWLIPVAVLAILA
-329 MDFGIL
+329 MDFSIL
-335 LVGVLRTSA
+335 LVGLLRTKA

-361 GAAAMSLNKYGL
+361 GAAAMSLNKYGI
-373 VPRNSVTENLLQI
+373 VPRNSFTENLLQV

-457 LLRRTTLSG
+457 LLRRTALSG

-507 DVENLVDDCVRL
+507 DVEHLVDDCVRL
-519 FSLRAT
+519 FSLRAA
-525 ETGVPLYT
+525 ETRVPLYT

-582 RGHCVM
+582 EGHCVM

-650 RGATFWVTLP
+650 RGATFWITLP
-660 TQVGTPG
+660 TRVGAAS
-667 REKHPLAGH
+667 REKNPLAGH
-676 QVMMINPDASL
+676 QVMMINEDASL

-700 SVIEYADCDQAMAGL
+700 SVIEFADCEQALAGL
-715 SADAPPADIL
+715 SADAPRADIL
-725 LSSES
+725 LASEA
-730 NLARRRELMD
+730 NLARREALLD
-740 IRARLGDPPLL
+740 IRKRLGDPPLL

-787 LRERL
+787 LQERL
-792 DQAENA
+792 DQAEPA
-798 VAEPSAA
+798 VAAPGSTSE
-805 SDHPDLR
+805 HLGLR

-852 VYERPGNWD
+852 VNERPGNWD

-937 LSAGGD
+937 LSSGGD

>member
-1 MAVILLQDAVSHTLR
+1 
-16 FAALALLLGLVA
+16 
-28 GLARGDDAA
+28 
-37 VLTSQTDSLRPYPA
+37 
-51 VNYFCVPAAQT
+51 
-62 PSLDDLLRA
+62 
-71 PDAWPWRATGDRMAN
+71 
-86 LGFTSDHC
+86 
-94 WFHFTVR
+94 
-101 NQDNPNHEWRLVVN
+101 
-115 YALLGELDTYVLSAD
+115 
-130 GERLNHFSAGM
+130 
-141 DRAFEDRSNAEATPS
+141 
-156 FPLHLPAGE
+156 
-165 QRDLYLKVVSP
+165 
-176 HSIQL
+176 
-181 PLALMSNPEF
+181 
-191 QSATLAHTLV
+191 
-201 QGLFF
+201 
-206 GGMLVM
+206 
-212 ILYNLSLFFSI
+212 
-223 REKAYFLYVCWSLAI
+223 
-238 TLFMAVLHGYAQ
+238 
-250 KYLWP
+250 
-255 GSALIGQ
+255 
-262 YILHYLLPLLVILPS
+262 
-277 LFTLHFLDLPER
+277 
-289 SPPLARLLKGL
+289 
-300 VTVGVGLLL
+300 
-309 VAPFVS
+309 
-315 RELLIPVAVLAILA
+315 
-329 MDFGIL
+329 
-335 LVGVLRTSA
+335 
-344 GDPDARV
+344 
-351 FTLAW
+351 LAW
-356 LCFIV
+356 LCFLV
-361 GAAAMSLNKYGL
+361 GAAAMSLNKYGI
-373 VPRNSVTENLLQI
+373 VPRNSFTENLLQV
-386 GVFLEVIL
+386 GVFLEVVL

-507 DVENLVDDCVRL
+507 DVEHLVDDCVRL
-519 FSLRAT
+519 FSLRAS
-525 ETGVPLYT
+525 ETRVPLYT

-565 DRGQVALHLSV
+565 DQGQVALHLSV
-576 RQPPDG
+576 RQPPDDQG
-582 RGHCVM
+582 QCVM

-610 FSQGNRGSRHKS
+610 FSQGARGSRHKS

-650 RGATFWVTLP
+650 RGATFWITLP
-660 TQVGTPG
+660 TRVGAPS
-667 REKHPLAGH
+667 REKNPLAGH
-676 QVMMINPDASL
+676 QVMMINENASL

-700 SVIEYADCDQAMAGL
+700 GVIEFADCEQALAGL
-715 SADAPPADIL
+715 SADTLRADIL
-725 LSSES
+725 LASEA
-730 NLARRRELMD
+730 NLARRGELIH
-740 IRARLGDPPLL
+740 IRNRLGDPPLL

-787 LRERL
+787 LQERL
-792 DQAENA
+792 DQAEPA
-798 VAEPSAA
+798 DSAPSGA
-805 SDHPDLR
+805 SEHPGLR

-838 HATLLNDGAQALRR
+838 QATLLNDGAQALRR
-852 VYERPGNWD
+852 VSERPGNWD

-877 TREIRLFEQQ
+877 TREIRLFEQS

>member
-16 FAALALLLGLVA
+16 FAALVLLLGAAA
-28 GLARGDDAA
+28 GPARGDDAA
-37 VLTSQTDSLRPYPA
+37 VLTSQTETLKPYPA
-51 VNYFCVPAAQT
+51 VRYFCSPAAES
-62 PSLDDLLRA
+62 PA
-71 PDAWPWRATGDRMAN
+71 PEQLFGNPEAWPWRATGNEMAN
-86 LGFTSDHC
+86 LGFTADHC
-94 WFHFTVR
+94 WFHLTVR
-101 NQDNPNHEWRLVVN
+101 NQDNAENEWRLVVN
-115 YALLGELDTYVLSAD
+115 YALLGQLDTYVLTSD
-130 GERLNHFSAGM
+130 GERLAHFSAGM
-141 DRAFEDRSNAEATPS
+141 DSAFNERASAEATPS
-156 FPLHLPAGE
+156 FPLNLPPGE
-165 QRDLYLKVVSP
+165 QRELYLKVVSP

-181 PLALMSNPEF
+181 PLELMSNPAF

-223 REKAYFLYVCWSLAI
+223 REKAYLLYVCWSLAI

-255 GSALIGQ
+255 GSALISQ

-277 LFTLHFLDLPER
+277 LFTLHFLGLPER
-289 SPPLARLLKGL
+289 SPPLARLLRGL
-300 VTVGVGLLL
+300 VGLGVALLL
-309 VAPFVS
+309 AAPFVS

-329 MDFGIL
+329 MDLSIL
-335 LVGVLRTSA
+335 LIGLLRTQA

-351 FTLAW
+351 LTLAW
-356 LCFIV
+356 LCFLV
-361 GAAAMSLNKYGL
+361 GAAAMSLNKYGI
-373 VPRNSVTENLLQI
+373 VPRNSFTENLLQV
-386 GVFLEVIL
+386 GVFLEVVL

-507 DVENLVDDCVRL
+507 DVEHLVDDCVRL
-519 FSLRAT
+519 FSLRAS
-525 ETGVPLYT
+525 ETRVPLYT

-565 DRGQVALHLSV
+565 DQGQVALHLSM
-576 RQPPDG
+576 RQPPDDQG
-582 RGHCVM
+582 QCVM

-610 FSQGNRGSRHKS
+610 FSQGARGSRHKS

-650 RGATFWVTLP
+650 RGATFWITLP
-660 TQVGTPG
+660 TRVGAPS
-667 REKHPLAGH
+667 REKNPLAGH
-676 QVMMINPDASL
+676 QVMMINENASL

-700 SVIEYADCDQAMAGL
+700 GVIEFADCEQALAGL
-715 SADAPPADIL
+715 SADTLRADIL
-725 LSSES
+725 LASEA
-730 NLARRRELMD
+730 NLARRGELIH
-740 IRARLGDPPLL
+740 IRNRLGDPPLL

-787 LRERL
+787 LQERL
-792 DQAENA
+792 DQAEPA
-798 VAEPSAA
+798 DSAPSGA
-805 SDHPDLR
+805 SEHPGLR

-852 VYERPGNWD
+852 VSERPGNWD

-877 TREIRLFEQQ
+877 TREIRLFEQS

-895 IALSAHAAGDYVQ
+895 IALSAHATGDYVQ